1 MTISEVKSIISK
13 SSQADQYNSYEFLF
27 DFDYVLYS
35 KKITG
40 LSSLYDFV
48 NQQLTKWSEINT
60 LPLELLESKKYFQTI
75 SDQIIRLLNND
86 TNEEQ
91 LINRYSPST
100 INQINQTI
108 GNKRNYPLPYDI
120 PEVDFLIKVHTTTP
134 ASMKGAFAIITN
146 SMNRNPFSSRNDV
159 IGIIQAYEFLQKD
172 NSIISERRNV
182 EKKSLN
188 NLRNEFNKY
197 VNQIEIATIE
207 TIKNSKEKY
216 IEHFEEISNIK
227 SDRVSKVDEW
237 FENSKNSYLTFYTES
252 SQKIGTLENTY
263 EEIIRLKKPA
273 DYWKER
279 ATDLKKE
286 GDKFFRWLLIAVG
299 IAIVTLYSLL
309 WLTPEGMQKTFFNE
323 DKSLAIRWSII
334 YITFISF
341 LFFAIKAIMKSMF
354 SAYHLSRDAEERH
367 RLTYVY
373 LAMIKDSAIEKEDRH
388 LVMQSLFSR
397 ADTGLLKE
405 DSSPSMPGAAGVID
419 IVKK

>member
-1 MTISEVKSIISK
+1 MRNDEVRKKISQSPQADSYKNYTFHLNFPSIK
-13 SSQADQYNSYEFLF
+13 SSTT
-27 DFDYVLYS
+27 
-35 KKITG
+35 ITG
-40 LSSLYDFV
+40 LSSLYVYV
-48 NQQLTKWSEINT
+48 NQQIDGWDKMGDLPDISNSIDYFRAVKQTIINVINNYVSHNHGNIDAILAQTNQAIQNLSYSALPYNVSEI
-60 LPLELLESKKYFQTI
+60 
-75 SDQIIRLLNND
+75 
-86 TNEEQ
+86 
-91 LINRYSPST
+91 
-100 INQINQTI
+100 
-108 GNKRNYPLPYDI
+108 
-120 PEVDFLIKVHTTTP
+120 DFLKRIHSDLP
-134 ASMKGAFAIITN
+134 N
-146 SMNRNPFSSRNDV
+146 SYNAARELIFGTVSSYHFSSKDNI
-159 IGIIQAYEFLQKD
+159 IGVIQAYEFLQKD
-172 NSIISERRNV
+172 NSDITERRNS

-188 NLRNEFNKY
+188 TLRNDFINYIKE
-197 VNQIEIATIE
+197 VETSTIDE
-207 TIKNSKEKY
+207 IKNSQNKY
-216 IEHFEEISNIK
+216 QVHFEEINKIK
-227 SDRVSKVDEW
+227 SDLKNEIEEW
-237 FENSKNSYLTFYTES
+237 FETSKTSYTSFYDTS
-252 SQKIGTLENTY
+252 NQNIQSLENTY
-263 EEIIRLKKPA
+263 EELMRLKKPA

-299 IAIVTLYSLL
+299 FAIVTLYSLL